1 MTTLQE
7 SICVN
12 LFFVFTKGGTL
23 MDISDANKMKWTV
36 FAAIFMVSMI
46 PACAGVAPME
56 KMVKL
61 ESQITNARQAE
72 AIVYSP
78 LELKFAEDKYR
89 LAQDAIEDK
98 EYDVARQLADEALL
112 DAQFAEIKALS
123 VRAEKEAQEMRESIE
138 TLRTELNRIQTR

>member
-1 MTTLQE
+1 MTPLKK
-7 SICVN
+7 SMCIN
-12 LFFVFTKGGTL
+12 LFFVFTQGDIP
-23 MDISDANKMKWTV
+23 MDISDANKRNRTL
-36 FAAIFMVSMI
+36 FIIIFMVSMI

-89 LAQDAIEDK
+89 LAQDAIDDK